1 MEVKMASF
9 DRWMQNQ
16 KHREST
22 RRRNTDMR
30 CIVRDCMRGDY
41 AEIDRVWYS
50 QDLINIIRDVV
61 RVSAREAELLYEA
74 WQLDA
79 ARQR

>member
-1 MEVKMASF
+1 MASF

-16 KHREST
+16 IHRESN
-22 RRRNTDMR
+22 RRRTSEMR

-41 AEIDRVWYS
+41 AEIDRIWHS

-61 RVSAREAELLYEA
+61 QVSAYEAELLYEA
-74 WQLDA
+74 WQIDA
-79 ARQR
+79 TRQK